1 MIAVSLIL
9 YWRIKEDCVMTLN
22 KDTLQIIRC
31 SEVEDL
37 KILKNNYIELQTSDP
52 EYIILRRYTEVQ
64 LKRRLR
70 QTTTNMEENC

>member
-1 MIAVSLIL
+1 
-9 YWRIKEDCVMTLN
+9 MTLN